1 MYKGG
6 TSTTLV
12 LAVLEGIRMP
22 LSECNTTLGIWVLL
36 LRTGEEASTAAFLL
50 GGEGSEGGKIDES
63 AVDKAVW

>member
-1 MYKGG
+1 
-6 TSTTLV
+6 
-12 LAVLEGIRMP
+12 MP